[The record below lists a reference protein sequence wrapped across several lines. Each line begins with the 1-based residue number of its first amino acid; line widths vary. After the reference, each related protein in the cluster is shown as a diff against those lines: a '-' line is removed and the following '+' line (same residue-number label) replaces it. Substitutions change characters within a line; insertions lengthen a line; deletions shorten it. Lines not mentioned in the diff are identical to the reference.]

1 MKKNNLC
8 TTVNQCFKT
17 ATLLGLFLTT
27 SSASAFE
34 PTCIN
39 TTSMP
44 LNTSF
49 RSDEQ
54 IPGSSRFFELE
65 VPAAGLVTLDVATPL
80 TDEIEA
86 KLGFFGR
93 GCSEPS
99 PFSNELDVIEQA
111 PSRLAWIADAPGTYV
126 FAVAAQDPR
135 NPLGRYKLT
144 AGFVAV
150 EALDRQSFDRRR
162 EKDGEDDDELE
173 LEPDLKDGEDD
184 DELELEPDLKAAS
197 RFEKDGEDDDEL
209 ELEPDLKDGEDDD
222 ELELEPDAKTV
233 LPGDLWF
240 LDNAPLSP
248 AWHLCRQL
256 EIDDHGDTFA
266 CATRLQPGSEVT
278 GEISNAWGDDQ
289 DLFRFALTETRTVG
303 IAVAGPADT
312 FLSLHDRH
320 GHLLAADD
328 DGGRHASSRIVKTLS
343 AGLYFVR
350 VEGSHAAE
358 GPYSLRVASRPW

>member
-173 LEPDLKDGEDD
+173 LEPD
-184 DELELEPDLKAAS
+184 
-197 RFEKDGEDDDEL
+197 
-209 ELEPDLKDGEDDD
+209 
-222 ELELEPDAKTV
+222 AKTA
-233 LPGDLWF
+233 LPGGPWV
-240 LDNAPLSP
+240 LDSAPLSP
-248 AWHLCRQL
+248 AWQLCRQL
-256 EIDDHGDTFA
+256 EIDDHGDIFA
-266 CATRLQPGSEVT
+266 CATRLRPGSEVA

-289 DLFRFALTETRTVG
+289 DLFLFALTETRTVE
-303 IAVAGPADT
+303 VATAGAADT
-312 FLSLHDRH
+312 ILSLYDRH

-328 DGGRHASSRIVKTLS
+328 DGGEHAGSRIVKTLS
-343 AGLYFVR
+343 AGVYFAR
-350 VEGSHAAE
+350 VEGSHGAE
-358 GPYSLRVASRPW
+358 GSYSLRVASRSW